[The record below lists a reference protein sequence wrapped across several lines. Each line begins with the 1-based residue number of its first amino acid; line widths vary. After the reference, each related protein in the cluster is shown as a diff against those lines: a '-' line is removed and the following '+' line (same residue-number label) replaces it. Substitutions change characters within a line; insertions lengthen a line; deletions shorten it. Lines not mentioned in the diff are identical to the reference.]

1 MRSLLIGLIF
11 LFLTPG
17 QAMAMEF
24 EEARHLLSRTGFGA
38 SYGEIREIQAL
49 DYEAA
54 VDRLLAGTSVTPVTP
69 APAWI
74 SNPITGRPG
83 KEGSLSRNEKK
94 ARQKMQRERALELK
108 GWWYSEMIDTPSQL
122 LEKMTLFW
130 HNHFTSS
137 VKKVKAPY
145 LLYHQNM
152 LLRQNATGN
161 FADLLHDIAKDPA
174 MVLYLDTQTNLKK
187 SPNEN
192 FARELLELFTLGE
205 GNYTEVDIKEGA
217 RAFSGWSVDKKTGKF
232 RIRARQHD
240 EGEKSF
246 MGHKGNFDGDELIDV
261 LLKDQ
266 RTAESITRKLW
277 IEFVSDTP
285 DTVQVEMLARQFRD
299 SSYELGPLLKA
310 LLMSP
315 AFRDPGNR
323 GTLIKS
329 PVELTVGTIRTL
341 EIPVMETRPLVHY
354 GRVLG
359 QDIFDPPNVKGWAGG
374 TSWIDTNTLL
384 LRQTVL
390 SDILH
395 GTVLQEKAASKEE
408 LMKKMRRSMMS
419 EAPGTEMDGGMAS
432 VSMTTFGPDAGESI
446 FIKTLLPTNPVEP
459 VEKEE
464 GRDMIRKI
472 IMDPGYNLK

>member
-38 SYGEIREIQAL
+38 SYNEIVDIQPL
-49 DYEAA
+49 EYEAA
-54 VDRLLAGTSVTPVTP
+54 VDKLLSSTSTAAVTP
-69 APAWI
+69 APVWV
-74 SNPITGRPG
+74 NEPIAGRSD
-83 KEGSLSRNEKK
+83 KKGSLSREERK
-94 ARQKMQRERALELK
+94 ARQKILRKRSLELK
-108 GWWYSEMIDTPSQL
+108 AWWYREMIDTPSQL
-122 LEKMTLFW
+122 SEKMALFW

-137 VKKVKAPY
+137 FKKVKSPS
-145 LLYHQNM
+145 LLYHQNQ
-152 LLRQNATGN
+152 LLRQYAMGS
-161 FADLLHDIAKDPA
+161 FADLLHKIARDPA
-174 MVLYLDTQTNLKK
+174 MILYLDTQTNLKK

-217 RAFSGWSVDKKTGKF
+217 RAFSGWSVNKKTGKF
-232 RIRARQHD
+232 RLRPKQHD
-240 EGEKSF
+240 EGEKRF
-246 MGHKGNFDGDELIDV
+246 MGHRGNFGGDEIIN
-261 LLKDQ
+261 LLLDNP
-266 RTAESITRKLW
+266 RTAEHITHKLW
-277 IEFVSDTP
+277 LEFVSDTP
-285 DTVQVEMLARQFRD
+285 DPAQVEALAHQLKN
-299 SSYELGPLLKA
+299 SGYEMKPLLKA
-310 LLMSP
+310 LLLSP

-329 PVELTVGTIRTL
+329 PVELAVGTIRTL
-341 EIPVMETRPLVHY
+341 EISVMETRPLVHY

-374 TSWIDTNTLL
+374 TGWIDTNTLL

-390 SDILH
+390 ADILH
-395 GTVLQEKAASKEE
+395 GTVLREKAASDEE

-472 IMDPGYNLK
+472 IMDPGYSLK